1 MMARKKPK
9 KKIGGF
15 FLKKE
20 KERKKVIHYIHIVW
34 PRKKKT
40 RRNEANAAGEMH
52 HVVLHSV
59 CVCVC
64 VYRPK
69 ERELPVFSSGTPVH
83 KKSCPEREKKPT
95 PRTYNSFFLPLKN
108 PAYTTHNYRILR
120 RFIYFFGERE
130 KRPDTP
136 SNPGPRGR

>member
-1 MMARKKPK
+1 M
-9 KKIGGF
+9 
-15 FLKKE
+15 KKE

-95 PRTYNSFFLPLKN
+95 PRTYNSFFFLPLKN
-108 PAYTTHNYRILR
+108 RHILHTTIEFLR

-130 KRPDTP
+130 KTGHTIQSWPKR
-136 SNPGPRGR
+136 SVKNEKKVQKS

>member
-1 MMARKKPK
+1 MKK
-9 KKIGGF
+9 
-15 FLKKE
+15 KKE

-64 VYRPK
+64 ISA
-69 ERELPVFSSGTPVH
+69 ERKRTSCLFKWNASTQEIVSRKR
-83 KKSCPEREKKPT
+83 KKANAKD
-95 PRTYNSFFLPLKN
+95 L
-108 PAYTTHNYRILR
+108 
-120 RFIYFFGERE
+120 
-130 KRPDTP
+130 
-136 SNPGPRGR
+136 